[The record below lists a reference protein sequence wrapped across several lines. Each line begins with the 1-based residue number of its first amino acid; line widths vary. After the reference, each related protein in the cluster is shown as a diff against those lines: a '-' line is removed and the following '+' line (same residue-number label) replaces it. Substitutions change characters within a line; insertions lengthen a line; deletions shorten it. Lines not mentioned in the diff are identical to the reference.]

1 MKVSMLTAV
10 GLLVVTF
17 AFWIGQAEAQH
28 RGGTGRPA
36 AVHPPSGGG
45 RPSAGKAHPSQ
56 PKAKAHPP
64 QPKVKAHP
72 PQPKAKAQQKAKGA
86 TTKPA
91 QKKQQH
97 KDLAETKH
105 VEKKKHIEKEKARE
119 HAKKAE
125 KKAPATAADHESVAL
140 LRAVHHKLHEAD
152 HDYDG
157 HRHRA
162 AEHVG
167 SALGHLGSSAQ
178 TPSQSGKGRTN
189 SPQSVSDAIMREARG
204 SLEMIKSRLAAK
216 SADAKGHREA
226 HGAVDAAIREIG
238 LALTVR

>member
-10 GLLVVTF
+10 GLVVVTF
-17 AFWIGQAEAQH
+17 AFWIGHAEAQH

-45 RPSAGKAHPSQ
+45 RPSPG
-56 PKAKAHPP
+56 
-64 QPKVKAHP
+64 KAHP

-140 LRAVHHKLHEAD
+140 LQAVHHKLHEAD

-178 TPSQSGKGRTN
+178 TPGRSGKGRTN

>member
-10 GLLVVTF
+10 GLLVVMF

-28 RGGTGRPA
+28 RGGAGKPA
-36 AVHPPSGGG
+36 IAHPPKGGG

-56 PKAKAHPP
+56 PK
-64 QPKVKAHP
+64 VKAHP
-72 PQPKAKAQQKAKGA
+72 PQPKAKAQPKAKGVMP
-86 TTKPA
+86 KSD

-178 TPSQSGKGRTN
+178 TPGRSGKGRTN

>member
-10 GLLVVTF
+10 GLLVVMF

-28 RGGTGRPA
+28 RGRTGRPA
-36 AVHPPSGGG
+36 IAHPPKGGG
-45 RPSAGKAHPSQ
+45 RPSAVKAHLS
-56 PKAKAHPP
+56 
-64 QPKVKAHP
+64 QPKVKVHP

-105 VEKKKHIEKEKARE
+105 VEKKKHLEKEKARE

-125 KKAPATAADHESVAL
+125 KKAPATAADHESIAL

-178 TPSQSGKGRTN
+178 TPVRSGKGRTN

>member
-1 MKVSMLTAV
+1 MNVSMMTAV
-10 GLLVVTF
+10 VPLVVIF
-17 AFWIGQAEAQH
+17 ALWIGQAEAQH
-28 RGGTGRPA
+28 KGKSAGAPAPRGGARP
-36 AVHPPSGGG
+36 G
-45 RPSAGKAHPSQ
+45 AGKAHAPM
-56 PKAKAHPP
+56 
-64 QPKVKAHP
+64 
-72 PQPKAKAQQKAKGA
+72 AKAQQKAKGA
-86 TTKPA
+86 TPKPA

-105 VEKKKHIEKEKARE
+105 DEKKKHIAKEKARE

-157 HRHRA
+157 HRHLA

-178 TPSQSGKGRTN
+178 TPGRSGKGRTN

-204 SLEMIKSRLAAK
+204 SLEMIKNRLAAK

-226 HGAVDAAIREIG
+226 HGAVDAAIREISS
-238 LALTVR
+238 ALTVR

>member
-10 GLLVVTF
+10 GLMVVII
-17 AFWIGQAEAQH
+17 AFWIGHAEAQH

-45 RPSAGKAHPSQ
+45 RPSAGKTHPS
-56 PKAKAHPP
+56 
-64 QPKVKAHP
+64 
-72 PQPKAKAQQKAKGA
+72 QPKAKAQQKAKGA
-86 TTKPA
+86 TAKPA

-97 KDLAETKH
+97 KELTETKH

-125 KKAPATAADHESVAL
+125 KKAPATAADHESIAL

-157 HRHRA
+157 HRHLA

-178 TPSQSGKGRTN
+178 TPGRSGKGRTN

>member
-10 GLLVVTF
+10 GLVVVTF
-17 AFWIGQAEAQH
+17 AFWIGHAEAQH

-56 PKAKAHPP
+56 PKVKAHPP
-64 QPKVKAHP
+64 QPKVKA
-72 PQPKAKAQQKAKGA
+72 QQKAKGA
-86 TTKPA
+86 TAKPA

-105 VEKKKHIEKEKARE
+105 VEKKKNIAKEKARE

-125 KKAPATAADHESVAL
+125 KKAPAKAAADHESIAL
-140 LRAVHHKLHEAD
+140 LRAAHHKLHEAD

-178 TPSQSGKGRTN
+178 TPGRSGKGRTN